1 MLPAMGSKSLQFQLR
16 GISCRMGP
24 SVGRWGLEVVSY
36 VASDLLEVY
45 CFNNNKKKKE
55 KVLTRILFAVG
66 GFSIMFLFTIFGP
79 FSKEIVDFR

>member
-36 VASDLLEVY
+36 VASDLLEVH
-45 CFNNNKKKKE
+45 CFNNNKKKNPK
-55 KVLTRILFAVG
+55 KSVDKDTFCSGRIFHHVSVYDIWA
-66 GFSIMFLFTIFGP
+66 I
-79 FSKEIVDFR
+79 